1 MISIA
6 FTQAQMLFNLKK
18 KKKKIFSSF
27 ESYILTGNKSSHSV
41 NTEKPEAVN
50 VSGISLQGRLCF
62 SEDFKL
68 NILRRA
74 DQIGASVWTNL

>member
-1 MISIA
+1 M
-6 FTQAQMLFNLKK
+6 
-18 KKKKIFSSF
+18 
-27 ESYILTGNKSSHSV
+27 GNKSSHSV

-50 VSGISLQGRLCF
+50 VPGISLQGRLCF